1 VKKNKQK
8 ASKENLIKEKEAP
21 RFKRILSATRKHI
34 VRNKW
39 LSIASTI
46 VIALTF
52 IIATSLI
59 GLVLISSRTIS
70 SFEKKAQ
77 VMVFFQPDTAE
88 EDIREVQKVIEN
100 TNLTED
106 IEYISKDQA
115 LEIYKQDFEDDP
127 ELVESVTADSL
138 PPSLGIR
145 AKSAEDIPDII
156 KTAQNLKEENNYIDE
171 VMYFQDVIDTLRS
184 ISSGIRIG
192 GTILIGALSTISI
205 VLILITIGFN
215 INAHKHE
222 IEVMQL
228 VGSTDSYIKTPF
240 LLEGAAY
247 GFIGS
252 TVSTIILIIIWYAM
266 IYPLKNNDLFFFFAS
281 IFKDI
286 NMEYLL
292 TINPAFI
299 AGIIGLE
306 SIIGTLIGLMSS
318 SIAIWKYLK

>member
-1 VKKNKQK
+1 MKAKKNSPK
-8 ASKENLIKEKEAP
+8 
-21 RFKRILSATRKHI
+21 FKRIITATRKHI

-46 VIALTF
+46 VISLTF

-59 GLVLISSRTIS
+59 GLVIISGRTIS
-70 SFEKKAQ
+70 AFEKKAQ
-77 VMVFFQPDTAE
+77 VMVFFETDTAE
-88 EDIREVQKVIEN
+88 EDIREVQSVIEN
-100 TNLTED
+100 TNLTESV
-106 IEYISKDQA
+106 EYISKEDA
-115 LEIYKQDFEDDP
+115 LEIYREDFEDDP
-127 ELVESVTADSL
+127 ELVESVTSDAL

-145 AKSAEDIPDII
+145 ANSAEDIPEII
-156 KTAQNLKEENNYIDE
+156 KVAQKLKENNEYINDI
-171 VMYFQDVIDTLRS
+171 MYFKDVIDTLRG
-184 ISSGIRIG
+184 ISRGMKIG
-192 GTILIGALSTISI
+192 GAILITALSITSI

-228 VGSTDSYIKTPF
+228 VGSTDSYIKIPF
-240 LLEGAAY
+240 LLEGATY

-252 TVSTIILIIIWYAM
+252 AISTIILLILWYAM

-281 IFKDI
+281 IFKEI

-292 TINPAFI
+292 SINPAFI
-299 AGIIGLE
+299 AGMLGVEILV
-306 SIIGTLIGLMSS
+306 GTLIGCMSS

>member
-1 VKKNKQK
+1 LE
-8 ASKENLIKEKEAP
+8 AKENTPK
-21 RFKRILSATRKHI
+21 FKRIITATRKHI

-46 VIALTF
+46 VISLTF

-59 GLVLISSRTIS
+59 GLVIISGRTIS
-70 SFEKKAQ
+70 AFEKKAQ
-77 VMVFFQPDTAE
+77 VMVFFETDTAE

-100 TNLTED
+100 TNLTESV
-106 IEYISKDQA
+106 EYISKEDA
-115 LEIYKQDFEDDP
+115 LEIYREDFEDDP
-127 ELVESVTADSL
+127 ELVESVTSDAL

-145 AKSAEDIPDII
+145 ANSAEDIPEII
-156 KTAQNLKEENNYIDE
+156 KVAQKLKENNEYINDI
-171 VMYFQDVIDTLRS
+171 MYFKDVIDTLRG
-184 ISSGIRIG
+184 ISRGMKIG
-192 GTILIGALSTISI
+192 GAILITALSITSI

-228 VGSTDSYIKTPF
+228 VGSTDSYIKIPF
-240 LLEGAAY
+240 LLEGATY

-252 TVSTIILIIIWYAM
+252 AISTIILLILWYAM

-281 IFKDI
+281 IFKEI

-292 TINPAFI
+292 SINPAFI
-299 AGIIGLE
+299 ASMLGVEVLV
-306 SIIGTLIGLMSS
+306 GTLIGCMSS